1 MNQMWFW
8 LVIGALSVGAL
19 ACGGGDDAGPSGDG
33 PIVINTP
40 TVGPTRIAVR
50 TATPTATGVP
60 TKTPLT
66 VCGTNPD
73 PALPKLLQIEE
84 PAPEQEVKVP
94 IHVRGWG
101 STIGANNGGVAVA
114 IVNAKQE
121 IVQVLNLPPQPN
133 TYRLPPV
140 GLEMTADTR
149 PFAADVVIQ
158 NIKEPTPFC
167 IWAYQETT
175 QEGQPKG
182 VIQGPVAVLP

>member
-50 TATPTATGVP
+50 TATTTATGVP

-73 PALPKLLQIEE
+73 PALPKLLQTVTLQIVPPPQEG
-84 PAPEQEVKVP
+84 PFHYEVK
-94 IHVRGWG
+94 IK
-101 STIGANNGGVAVA
+101 TDLQDA
-114 IVNAKQE
+114 
-121 IVQVLNLPPQPN
+121 
-133 TYRLPPV
+133 PV
-140 GLEMTADTR
+140 V
-149 PFAADVVIQ
+149 VVID
-158 NIKEPTPFC
+158 
-167 IWAYQETT
+167 
-175 QEGQPKG
+175 GVVPKK
-182 VIQGPVAVLP
+182 